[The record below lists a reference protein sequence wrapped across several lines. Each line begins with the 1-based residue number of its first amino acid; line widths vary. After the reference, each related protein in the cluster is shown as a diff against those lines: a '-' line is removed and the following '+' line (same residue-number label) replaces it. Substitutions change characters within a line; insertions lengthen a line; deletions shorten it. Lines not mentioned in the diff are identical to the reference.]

1 MSRRGRGI
9 LAGVALAVL
18 GVVLCVALLD
28 LPRVGDAPKTY
39 GDNAVALS
47 QRHQTAEVVNFVT
60 YDLRGFDT
68 LGEELIL
75 FTAAIGSAVLLRA
88 SRGERRDE
96 EASEREEE
104 RGPRTADALRAFGAA
119 LVGPFVLVGLY
130 VVVHGNLTPGG
141 GFQGGVILAGALL
154 LVYAAGQTVAL
165 QRLRPMPL
173 VEVAEAVGALG
184 YALVGLGGLVAAGA
198 FLDNFLPLGTS
209 GALLSGGTVPL
220 LSVVVGLEVTGAITL
235 VLSEFLD
242 QQLIGEEQ
250 G

>member
-1 MSRRGRGI
+1 
-9 LAGVALAVL
+9 VH
-18 GVVLCVALLD
+18 

-47 QRHQTAEVVNFVT
+47 QQHQTAEVVNFVT

-88 SRGERRDE
+88 SRSERR
-96 EASEREEE
+96 AATAAEREQE

-119 LVGPFVLVGLY
+119 LVGPFVLIGLY

-154 LVYAAGQTVAL
+154 LVYAAGQTLAV
-165 QRLRPMPL
+165 QRLRPIAL

-184 YALVGLGGLVAAGA
+184 YALVGLGGLIAAGA

-220 LSVVVGLEVTGAITL
+220 LSIVVGLEVAGAITL

-242 QQLIGEEQ
+242 QQLLAEGER
-250 G
+250 